1 MWWVIDSLIVV
12 QGDRKGEK
20 EVVGHS
26 LTSCSA
32 RRGRERWWV
41 IDLLLV
47 VQGEGGE
54 RWWVIDLLLVVQGE
68 GERGGGS

>member
-1 MWWVIDSLIVV
+1 M
-12 QGDRKGEK
+12 
-20 EVVGHS
+20 GHR

-41 IDLLLV
+41 IDSLLV

-54 RWWVIDLLLVVQGE
+54 REVVGHRLTSCSAGRE
-68 GERGGGS
+68 GERGGVMEGV